1 MQQIYRRAD
10 MQKSLCNFIEIKL
23 RHGCSPVNLLHIFR
37 TPFIKNTYGGLLLET
52 PRGVFKLLSNIYE
65 EALSRKKFHYRK
77 LTGSKIHLW
86 HLWVNVNACNMSTA
100 FKKGLEQFWWIWN
113 MLENN
118 KSFPTY
124 DSNSSSYINFLF
136 LRSANFSLT

>member
-1 MQQIYRRAD
+1 

-77 LTGSKIHLW
+77 LTGSKIHL
-86 HLWVNVNACNMSTA
+86 
-100 FKKGLEQFWWIWN
+100 
-113 MLENN
+113 
-118 KSFPTY
+118 
-124 DSNSSSYINFLF
+124 
-136 LRSANFSLT
+136 